1 MKRHF
6 SRFLF
11 LFLFLLVTSEA
22 CAAVE
27 ARCTELGAN
36 CVCSE
41 PFLMGAGGFTQVVD
55 QAFWNPTDTTGSD
68 KECGYEVARHPI
80 SRNTQDVQRR
90 TDATALA
97 RIGNRITGFVSQG
110 SGADGISF
118 IGADV
123 TWQALGATYNA
134 RASTRYY
141 IYHDPLY
148 NFIGD
153 SPQCHSKL
161 LQGNVGSWHL
171 ENWTGEQHF
180 YDFAQA
186 NWGTSTGS
194 FFPRDCCNSSP
205 GAAYIMQKADWRG
218 HWIRIEAVMTNR
230 GTAGWRTIVYFKDV
244 TTTGVTL
251 INGGNEFVALDTYGT
266 DTGIDPWLNTFNQQ
280 IISNPRQL
288 PMVAN
293 MYRENGIGTCAA
305 WRGVSHFMTAGWDTD
320 AGQRIG
326 AASEMEAGGG
336 GGGGS
341 TPAGSMDVYF
351 KNLPHYLIA
360 AQ

>member
-1 MKRHF
+1 MKRL
-6 SRFLF
+6 LF
-11 LFLFLLVTSEA
+11 LILFLLVTAEA
-22 CAAVE
+22 FAAVE

-90 TDATALA
+90 TDSTALT

-123 TWQALGATYNA
+123 NWSALGATYNA

-161 LQGNVGSWHL
+161 LQGNVGSWHV
-171 ENWTGEQHF
+171 ENFTGYQHM
-180 YDFAQA
+180 YDFAQG
-186 NWGTSTGS
+186 NWGTTSGS
-194 FFPRDCCNSSP
+194 FFPRDCCSGAP
-205 GAAYIMQKADWRG
+205 GSAYTMTKNDWRG

-251 INGGNEFVALDTYGT
+251 INGGNEFVAVDTYGT
-266 DTGIDPWLNTFNQQ
+266 DSGIDPWLNTFNTI

-293 MYRENGIGTCAA
+293 MYRENGVGTCQA

-336 GGGGS
+336 GGGSS
-341 TPAGSMDVYF
+341 TGGGMDVMID
-351 KNLPHYLIA
+351 NLPSYLMVSR
-360 AQ
+360 